1 MNIQPINK
9 STDSNVNFKKLIVKK
24 GCFEKLKASQYF
36 PQENYPNYSENLK
49 EFYRKLMGLKKQCD
63 KNSLYN
69 VVIKSEHNS
78 INSSGRIVIESA
90 ETGTEQC
97 GFKTTFEELLFIHS
111 MVPRPLLTK
120 EKEPNLVKRIIGNWQ
135 IKQQN
140 KEIQH
145 KHLDMKDFLDIVYKR
160 IEVIAKNADC
170 LTEWHD
176 LKQLKNV
183 N

>member
-1 MNIQPINK
+1 MNIQPIN
-9 STDSNVNFKKLIVKK
+9 DNANYNVGFKKLIVKR
-24 GCFEKLKASQYF
+24 GSFEKLKTSQYF

-49 EFYRKLMGLKKQCD
+49 TFYRKLMDLKKKCD

-69 VVIKSEHNS
+69 VVIKPENNS
-78 INSSGRIVIESA
+78 AYSNGKIVIESA
-90 ETGTEQC
+90 ETGKEQC
-97 GFKTTFEELLFIHS
+97 GFKTSFEDLLFISS
-111 MVPRPLLTK
+111 MVPKPLLTK
-120 EKEPNLVKRIIGNWQ
+120 EKEPNIAKRIFRNWQ

-176 LKQLKNV
+176 LKQLKNTK
-183 N
+183 